1 VEVIFLDG
9 DDMFESIKKALGNPR
24 LLGMAPKFVND
35 RVFEFWYDDTGDQYE
50 DDNQNRAME
59 NLLGGGFYGPGIVLE
74 RKEENDKMKAEDY
87 ADILASWD
95 ETINLYEY
103 LSQKM

>member
-1 VEVIFLDG
+1 MAMTCSRASRE
-9 DDMFESIKKALGNPR
+9 ETLGNPR

-50 DDNQNRAME
+50 DDNQNRRME

-95 ETINLYEY
+95 ESTNLYDF
-103 LSQKM
+103 LSERM